1 MRTVRSARTSMVA
14 TAAVLAGLAV
24 GCAGCSSGGDRAA
37 ASGPSGASARTA
49 PGSAAVSG
57 SAAPS
62 TGAPFGPG
70 CAGLPAQGPGSV
82 AALASTPLGA
92 AIGTEPALSSLA
104 AAVRNANLVDA
115 LNSATDVTLLAPA
128 DSAFGAVP
136 GPTLGALAAD
146 TPRLTQLLTHHVLQG
161 RLTPAQLAG
170 EHTTLAGDRVTVAG
184 SGEQF
189 SVGKEQTFTGAGPA
203 TVVCGSLQTANATV
217 YVVDQLLKPA
227 G

>member
-37 ASGPSGASARTA
+37 ASGPTSAS
-49 PGSAAVSG
+49 GSAAVSAAESA

-82 AALASTPLGA
+82 AALATTPLGA

-128 DSAFGAVP
+128 DGAFDAVP